1 MEMCLA
7 SKRGGLFLAGKR
19 KNLKEDILE
28 IKLELHSFFFFSP
41 SFSPFRQGEKS
52 QRERDSRT
60 MSHSLLSFVFGVL
73 GNIASFVCFLA
84 PLPTFYRVCKKKST
98 EGFQSIPY
106 VAALFSAMLWIF
118 YAYEKTGETL
128 LITINAFGC
137 VIETIYLAIFITY
150 CPKKVR
156 ISTLRII
163 VLLNFGGFCTIVLL
177 THLLAKRNQGRVKLL
192 GWICVVFAT
201 SVFAAPLSVI
211 RVVIRTKSVEFLPF
225 PLSLLLLISAIMW
238 LLYGISLKDI
248 YVALPNVVGLTFGFI
263 QIGLYAMYRKNKP
276 VKGQK
281 LPEHKG
287 DIDNNENVT
296 PTVNNDDQE
305 VKPQGGDIEIGEKK
319 EEKLE
324 QQPEM
329 KHDQLAQDQTELNN
343 DNNSS
348 NNTIDNININNNKKG
363 VRESCEV

>member
-1 MEMCLA
+1 
-7 SKRGGLFLAGKR
+7 
-19 KNLKEDILE
+19 
-28 IKLELHSFFFFSP
+28 
-41 SFSPFRQGEKS
+41 
-52 QRERDSRT
+52 
-60 MSHSLLSFVFGVL
+60 MSHSHLSFAFGIL

-118 YAYEKTGETL
+118 YAYVKTGETL

-137 VIETIYLAIFITY
+137 VIETIYLAVFITY
-150 CPKKVR
+150 CPKKAR
-156 ISTLRII
+156 MSTLRMI

-177 THLLAKRNQGRVKLL
+177 THLLAKGEEARVKLL

-201 SVFAAPLSVI
+201 SVFAAPLSII

-248 YVALPNVVGLTFGFI
+248 YVTLPNVVGLTFGVI
-263 QIGLYAMYRKNKP
+263 QIGLYAMYRNNKP
-276 VKGQK
+276 IKDQK

-287 DIDNNENVT
+287 DIVESENVIA
-296 PTVNNDDQE
+296 PTGNGEKQEQE

-319 EEKLE
+319 EENNKQDQQQSVENKKL
-324 QQPEM
+324 
-329 KHDQLAQDQTELNN
+329 DQVAHDQTELNN
-343 DNNSS
+343 N
-348 NNTIDNININNNKKG
+348 NINKNNNKTEER
-363 VRESCEV
+363 VSCEV

>member
-1 MEMCLA
+1 
-7 SKRGGLFLAGKR
+7 
-19 KNLKEDILE
+19 
-28 IKLELHSFFFFSP
+28 
-41 SFSPFRQGEKS
+41 
-52 QRERDSRT
+52 
-60 MSHSLLSFVFGVL
+60 MSHSPITFIFGVL

-118 YAYEKTGETL
+118 YAYVKTGETL

-150 CPKKVR
+150 CPKKAR
-156 ISTLRII
+156 MSTLRMI

-177 THLLAKRNQGRVKLL
+177 THLLAKGEGRVKLL

-201 SVFAAPLSVI
+201 SVFAAPLSII

-225 PLSLLLLISAIMW
+225 PLSLLLLVSAIMW

-248 YVALPNVVGLTFGFI
+248 YVTLPNVVGLTFGI
-263 QIGLYAMYRKNKP
+263 VQMVLYAMYRNKKP
-276 VKGQK
+276 VKDEK

-287 DIDNNENVT
+287 DINNDENVVPSVT
-296 PTVNNDDQE
+296 DENE
-305 VKPQGGDIEIGEKK
+305 QGVGDIEIGGKK
-319 EEKLE
+319 EEKE
-324 QQPEM
+324 DEQPEPE
-329 KHDQLAQDQTELNN
+329 KKQDQVVEDQTELN
-343 DNNSS
+343 D
-348 NNTIDNININNNKKG
+348 KKKTG
-363 VRESCEV
+363 DPERESCQV